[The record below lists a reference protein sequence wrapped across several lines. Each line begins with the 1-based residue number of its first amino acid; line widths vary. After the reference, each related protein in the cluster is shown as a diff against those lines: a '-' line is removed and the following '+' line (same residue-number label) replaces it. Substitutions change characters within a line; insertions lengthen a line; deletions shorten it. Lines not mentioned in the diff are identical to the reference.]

1 MSVSGEIELLSD
13 GDGVAIFG
21 DPREVDLFLSTA
33 GVPSKEIALH
43 QRLGSALHV
52 GSGAAQAGSQ
62 IAANSGRWVKLTEES
77 AKALKL
83 GKAMKGSSDGVS
95 RAIATTGK
103 GKVTKILEFVKPGSV
118 GSMLTN
124 PAMLAGA
131 AGIMAQLAM
140 QQTMDEITDY
150 LAKIDEK
157 VDDVL
162 RAQKDAALA
171 EMIGVGFVIDE
182 AMTVREHTGRVS
194 NVTWSKVQGASQTV
208 ATTQAY
214 ALRQLDA
221 LAEKLEKKKRSVGDV
236 AEVAAAADA
245 TVEEWLAVLARCFQ
259 LQDGLAVLE
268 LDRVL
273 DAEPA
278 ELERHRAGLQA
289 ARRKRREQIATT
301 TRSLLARMDAAAS
314 TANEKTLLH
323 PFKAANVVRS
333 SNEVAADV
341 LVFNERIGID
351 TTRDAIEAKR
361 WIVAVGEAR
370 DRAVEAGGEGVDV
383 VRRFG
388 MKTFEDAKVVGEKLG
403 QEFAERMPQR
413 RASHDADADD
423 ER

>member
-1 MSVSGEIELLSD
+1 MNGEIELVSD

-43 QRLGSALHV
+43 QKLGSALNT

-95 RAIATTGK
+95 RAIATTSK

-131 AGIMAQLAM
+131 AGIMAQLAL

-194 NVTWSKVQGASQTV
+194 DVTWSKVQGASQTV

-236 AEVAAAADA
+236 AEVAAEADA

-314 TANEKTLLH
+314 TANEKALLH
-323 PFKAANVVRS
+323 PFKAGNVVRS

-351 TTRDAIEAKR
+351 TTRDAIQAKR
-361 WIVAVGEAR
+361 WIAAVGEAR
-370 DRAVEAGGEGVDV
+370 DKAVEAGGEGVDV

-388 MKTFEDAKVVGEKLG
+388 IKTFEDAKVVGEKLG

-413 RASHDADADD
+413 RSSHDADADN